1 MNLEFVFSEFGS
13 RSTANQPGSFTD
25 EYRLDPTYSS
35 IKKFFPEA
43 KLTLYTD
50 VPELAKNYSD
60 VEVRLIDIDRSPFS
74 KSNHRWGWHCCDYY
88 EAKGLLEST
97 ADIAISVDSDL
108 MFGMSPCRLIIK
120 SYSFLKVF
128 V

>member
-1 MNLEFVFSEFGS
+1 M
-13 RSTANQPGSFTD
+13 RIA
-25 EYRLDPTYSS
+25 
-35 IKKFFPEA
+35 EA

-60 VEVRLIDIDRSPFS
+60 VEVRIIDIDKSPFS

-108 MFGMSPCRLIIK
+108 MFVSDEVRTILPITKRFVVLKPVNLPESIIELI
-120 SYSFLKVF
+120 
-128 V
+128 